1 MRQVAIRDEVHNAL
15 LRDLR
20 AGFIPPVVDQTPT
33 YGFEFCWS
41 CQTSWPS
48 KLPTALLIHEKGKVK
63 RAVSLRGLGSFPV
76 LWSLLYAH
84 RQWCELRIRKINP
97 RKRKISLTEF
107 DLAADL
113 MVLAGHAKLQLDER
127 YYDTPLA
134 FMLNTI
140 EVRAT
145 SVPDDLDSHLSS
157 LERLVVVI
165 DDRGTLVRTNA
176 LLDRQDEVLQW
187 RYAPPIWSHST
198 EARTWHPTMQ
208 LLTNLFSMS

>member
-84 RQWCELRIRKINP
+84 RQWCELRIRKINL

>member
-1 MRQVAIRDEVHNAL
+1 MRQVAIRDEAHNAL

-84 RQWCELRIRKINP
+84 RQWCDRRIRKINP